1 MSNNSDIINN
11 SLNNLINQLA
21 SELSGRFIVHM
32 EDYLNKIE
40 QRNPKK
46 ILITSK
52 ELSNL
57 LSLSPSTIVKLRKD
71 GMPSVKIGD
80 AVRFDIEECKNWI
93 NQNLKT
99 EKDENSKL

>member
-1 MSNNSDIINN
+1 MRAKNYFTNN
-11 SLNNLINQLA
+11 SLNNLINELA
-21 SELSGRFIVHM
+21 SELSSLVIRHV

-80 AVRFDIEECKNWI
+80 AVRFDIEEVREFI
-93 NQNLKT
+93 NELK
-99 EKDENSKL
+99 KI